1 MKTTRFLSIL
11 LAVLMVLSMM
21 TVAVSAYTVPDGF
34 AVAETP
40 GLDETGIDGELYGL
54 IGDADFNDKVNVK
67 DATTIQKSAASLLE
81 LDEIAKVLADVNF
94 DTKVNV
100 IDATNI
106 QKWAADLDVDFPIN
120 HMIYVPELPTETTPA
135 ETESTP
141 AETES
146 TPAETES
153 TPAETETTPAETEST
168 PAETESTPAETES
181 TPAETETT
189 PVETETTPVADTIT
203 VYFTDARGWGQA
215 YIYAFN
221 GVEGVASDSEPFG
234 AYPGAEMTYVETNSY
249 GQDIYS
255 YEFSG
260 EVDYIK
266 FSNGQKDGV
275 NIRTDNVPKELIA
288 DNAGFYP
295 AEDKGGNKWTVGTWT
310 YEPEV
315 PATSETVTE
324 TAPVVTEST
333 PAETESTPAES
344 TSDETTPVET
354 ETTPAVTETT
364 PVADTITVYFTD
376 ARGWGQAYIYAFN
389 GVEGVA
395 SDSEPFGAYP
405 GAEMTYVETNSYG
418 QDIYSYE
425 FSGEVDYIKFSNGQ
439 KDGVNIR
446 TDNVPKELIAD
457 NAGFYPA
464 EDKGGNKWTVGT
476 WTYEPEVPATSETVT
491 ETAPVVTESTPAET
505 ESTPAETESTPAETE
520 STPAETETTPVE
532 TETAP
537 ADDTITVYFSNNKF
551 WSNVFIYAFYGE
563 EGGETTGTPVGEYPG
578 VEMTYVETNSF
589 GQDIYSYEIPADVD
603 FIKFSDGGMN
613 NDRTANVPNSML
625 KDSIGF
631 YLEGDGANSKWELDA
646 IKTYEYVEK
655 EDPSETEST
664 PAETE
669 TTPAETET
677 TPAETETTP
686 AETEPEV
693 ETYTV
698 KFVNGAK
705 WAEVRAYAWNDSA
718 TWPGVPMTKTGEK
731 VNGFD
736 VYEVTFDVAYQ
747 NIIFNNNNNGSQ
759 TADLKFQNG
768 KVYDIKSAKWY
779 DTIDDIPAVAA
790 TATDR
795 YLVGSFNGWN
805 TTALEFKLNA
815 EGDST
820 AYAEIEL
827 KANTTYEFK
836 VVREGTWTS
845 YNGTITGTAAGLQF
859 SQSVQGNAKITTK
872 AAGTYVFA
880 FGMNDSKLSVTYPG

>member
-153 TPAETETTPAETEST
+153 TPAETETTP
-168 PAETESTPAETES
+168 
-181 TPAETETT
+181 
-189 PVETETTPVADTIT
+189 
-203 VYFTDARGWGQA
+203 
-215 YIYAFN
+215 
-221 GVEGVASDSEPFG
+221 
-234 AYPGAEMTYVETNSY
+234 
-249 GQDIYS
+249 
-255 YEFSG
+255 
-260 EVDYIK
+260 
-266 FSNGQKDGV
+266 
-275 NIRTDNVPKELIA
+275 
-288 DNAGFYP
+288 
-295 AEDKGGNKWTVGTWT
+295 
-310 YEPEV
+310 
-315 PATSETVTE
+315 
-324 TAPVVTEST
+324 
-333 PAETESTPAES
+333 
-344 TSDETTPVET
+344 VET

-389 GVEGVA
+389 GEEGVA

-520 STPAETETTPVE
+520 STPAETESTPAETESTPAETESTPAETESTPAETESTPAETETTPVE

-537 ADDTITVYFSNNKF
+537 ADDTITVYFSNNKY

-631 YLEGDGANSKWELDA
+631 YLEGDGANNKWELDA
-646 IKTYEYVEK
+646 IKTYEYVAK
-655 EDPSETEST
+655 EDPS
-664 PAETE
+664 ETE

-759 TADLKFQNG
+759 TSDLKFQNG

-779 DTIDDIPAVAA
+779 DTINDIPAVAA